1 MNEPAIAKAM
11 TALEF
16 IEQDEDARRMYELR
30 EKARWDYT
38 SAMDA
43 SLEQGKAEGK
53 AEGKL
58 EGKAE
63 GKIEIA
69 RNMLLLKINIDVI
82 QKATGLSCE
91 EISKLVH

>member
-1 MNEPAIAKAM
+1 MSNPAIAKAIA
-11 TALEF
+11 ALEF

-43 SLEQGKAEGK
+43 SLEQGK
-53 AEGKL
+53 L
-58 EGKAE
+58 EGKV
-63 GKIEIA
+63 EIA